1 MLVKA
6 LFYRPGRRHN
16 WGLLGLTDL
25 IPAEDATEFCQELR
39 HQAEE
44 DLRSDD
50 RNEEDYE
57 IALIAGLDE
66 EDAYSLNGAR
76 SLPGWKTH
84 SATEHY
90 VEWSV

>member
-6 LFYRPGRRHN
+6 LFSRHGRRHN
-16 WGLLGLTDL
+16 WALLGLTDL
-25 IPAEDATEFCQELR
+25 IPAEDATEFCRELR

-50 RNEEDYE
+50 RTEGDYE